1 MTCCFLYSTIIT
13 DWEVVGLY
21 SYQRLQARDT
31 AIKTVPHKVSE
42 LNAAIPCMWA
52 EVLASCLSLQWLTNN
67 TGYVC
72 CKRKE
77 RYVSGN
83 WRGRHMAGT
92 CFTKSWHIKMAW
104 HPESF
109 FQNVKF
115 LFRIFW
121 RRTLWYF
128 FNYMKTYQ
136 LEWQIHRLVTS
147 TETWIRN
154 HIDLLRSE
162 DVNIQK

>member
-13 DWEVVGLY
+13 EWKAVGLQLY
-21 SYQRLQARDT
+21 LRLQAHDT
-31 AIKTVPHKVSE
+31 ATKVDTLSVPYDVFE
-42 LNAAIPCMWA
+42 MNAAIPSTWA
-52 EVLASCLSLQWLTNN
+52 GVLASCLSEQWLTNN
-67 TGYVC
+67 IGCVC
-72 CKRKE
+72 RKRKE

-83 WRGRHMAGT
+83 WRGGHMAGT

-121 RRTLWYF
+121 RHALWYF
-128 FNYMKTYQ
+128 LTTWKHIN
-136 LEWQIHRLVTS
+136 LNDRL
-147 TETWIRN
+147 
-154 HIDLLRSE
+154 ID
-162 DVNIQK
+162 